1 MKINKSYDDFIDF
14 TLERYNNKLNKF
26 NLSPKS
32 LGWDKKI
39 NQIER
44 FDFSSRYLN
53 LNNSSI
59 LDVGCGFADF
69 LDFLEKKK
77 IPFNNYVGY
86 DINENFIEICKRK
99 YPKYIFKKKD
109 MFNLGK
115 KKYDFIFAFGIF
127 SLRHKGISNI
137 KLMENFSK
145 YAFPRIK
152 KALVINYISKYQE
165 KKRTENFVQTYCAKN
180 LFNFFYNNI
189 SKKIFVIRSEKRI
202 PFYEETL
209 VVYR

>member
-1 MKINKSYDDFIDF
+1 MKKNKSYDDFIDF
-14 TLERYNNKLNKF
+14 TLERYNNKLSKF

-53 LNNSSI
+53 LNNSNI

-69 LDFLEKKK
+69 LGFLEKKK

-99 YPKYIFKKKD
+99 YPKYTF
-109 MFNLGK
+109 
-115 KKYDFIFAFGIF
+115 
-127 SLRHKGISNI
+127 
-137 KLMENFSK
+137 
-145 YAFPRIK
+145 
-152 KALVINYISKYQE
+152 
-165 KKRTENFVQTYCAKN
+165 
-180 LFNFFYNNI
+180 
-189 SKKIFVIRSEKRI
+189 
-202 PFYEETL
+202 
-209 VVYR
+209 